1 MPLNIYTSNRMENL
15 VSALADV
22 LREPLSSPLTSEVIV
37 MQSKGMQRW
46 LAMELAERFGV
57 WANCDYP
64 FPNAVVWR
72 LFGQLL
78 PDIPESSPFSAEV
91 MTWRIMGL
99 LPPFLEN
106 EAFSP
111 LRRYLA
117 GERQALK
124 RFQLAEK
131 IADCFD
137 QYTLFRPD
145 MLLAW
150 ERGEWQAHEEW
161 QALIWRELAREG
173 EGRHR
178 GRLKQ
183 EYCGSLESGGTLG
196 HAAAERIALFGISY
210 LPTYHMEVL
219 AATARV
225 TEVNLFLLSP
235 TREYWSDIV
244 SNRAMARMTAEE
256 RSLRFEGNPLLASLG
271 RLGRD
276 FSDMTI
282 QIGDLA
288 SLQED
293 LYLDPGEDSLLHAI
307 QSQILNLTGAG
318 EGGLRRPLG
327 GDDRSI
333 QIHSCH
339 SPLREIEVLH
349 DNILH
354 LLERE
359 EGLEPRHILVMTPD
373 IEIYAPYVATVF
385 GGERDSDRKIPYS
398 IADRSL
404 ASEGE
409 VAALLLK
416 LLDLAGSRLTV
427 VQLLDILEQAPV
439 RRRFGLGGEELEEIR
454 RWLGETRV
462 AWGMDE
468 QDRIRRGLPGYR
480 ENSWRAGLDRL
491 LLGYAMPDDGGSL
504 FNGLLPYDA
513 MEGAA
518 PQTLGKLVDFV
529 DMVADLAESLAR
541 PRTLEGWAERFRG
554 MLADFIAHDD
564 QTARELDTVGVV
576 LSAMAEVGQQSRFTE
591 EVEPAV
597 IRSWFASRLQQEQ
610 RGLGFMTGGVTFCAM
625 LPMRSIP
632 FRVVA
637 LIGMSDGAFPRQSRP
652 PGFDLIATTPCRGDR
667 SLRDEDR
674 YLFLE
679 ALLSAR
685 EYLYLSYVG
694 QSIKDNSLIP
704 PSVLLSE
711 FLDAIAREFE
721 PGDGSSLEERLV
733 TRHRLQAFSGEYFRE
748 GSPLFSY
755 SRENCAALL
764 EKCGGSPGPAGFM
777 TAPLG
782 EPSDEWR
789 DLPLARLISFFRNPA
804 RFFLENRLGI
814 RLEEMAGPLE
824 EREPFTVHGLDSY
837 SLRQELVQRA
847 LQGDDP
853 AGFLPMA
860 RARGI
865 LPPGRH
871 GRLLFDDAVDVV
883 GTFARDVRTAMG
895 GEASLPR
902 LDFDLPLA
910 GFRLTGRLD
919 SIWPERMVRYRCAKL
934 KAKDR
939 LQLWLEH
946 LLLNALQPEGYPR
959 ETVLVMADGATS
971 FRPVDDAGTILATL
985 LELYW
990 QGLRLPLRFFP
1001 VSSMEYAHKLEWKL
1015 ERAGKAW
1022 KGWDK
1027 QKGEG
1032 DDPAFRLC
1040 FGGSDPFDDEF
1051 QRIAHVLLEPL
1062 IMHQS

>member
-22 LREPLSSPLTSEVIV
+22 LAQPLSSPLTPEVIV

-64 FPNAVVWR
+64 FPNAMVWR

-78 PDIPESSPFSAEV
+78 PDIPESSLFSSEV

-124 RFQLAEK
+124 QFQLAEK
-131 IADCFD
+131 IADSFD

-150 ERGEWQAHEEW
+150 EAGEWQDHEEW
-161 QALIWRELAREG
+161 QALLWRALVGEG

-183 EYCGSLESGGTLG
+183 EYCRAVESGGVSG
-196 HAAAERIALFGISY
+196 NAVPERIALFGISY

-219 AATARV
+219 AATARI

-235 TREYWSDIV
+235 TREYWSDII
-244 SNRAMARMTAEE
+244 SSRAMARLAAEE
-256 RSLRFEGNPLLASLG
+256 RPLRYEGNPLLASLG
-271 RLGRD
+271 KLGRD

-282 QIGDLA
+282 QISDLA
-288 SLQED
+288 RVQED
-293 LYLDPGEDSLLHAI
+293 LYQDPGEDSLLHTI
-307 QSQILNLTGAG
+307 QSQILNLTGTG
-318 EGGLRRPLG
+318 EGGRRPVG
-327 GDDRSI
+327 DDDRSI

-339 SPLREIEVLH
+339 SALREIEVLH
-349 DNILH
+349 DNILS

-373 IEIYAPYVATVF
+373 IESYAPYVATVF
-385 GGERDSDRKIPYS
+385 GGGVDTGRKIPYS

-416 LLDLAGSRLTV
+416 LLDLPGSRLTV

-439 RRRFGLGGEELEEIR
+439 RMRFSLSSDELEEIR

-468 QDRIRRGLPGYR
+468 QDRVRLGLPGYR

-491 LLGYAMPDDGGSL
+491 LLGYAMPDEGGNL

-513 MEGAA
+513 MEGSA

-529 DMVADLAESLAR
+529 NTVADLADSLVM
-541 PRTLEGWAERFRG
+541 PRTLEGWAERFRA
-554 MLADFIAHDD
+554 MLADFIACDD
-564 QTARELDTVGVV
+564 RTARELDTVGAV
-576 LSAMAEVGQQSRFTE
+576 LTGMVELGRDSRFDG
-591 EVEPAV
+591 EVELAV
-597 IRSWFASRLQQEQ
+597 IRSWFTSRLQKEQ
-610 RGLGFMTGGVTFCAM
+610 KGLGFMTGGVTFCAM

-652 PGFDLIATTPCRGDR
+652 PGFDLIAATPRRGDR

-685 EYLYLSYVG
+685 EHLYLSYVG
-694 QSIKDNSLIP
+694 QSIKDNSPIP

-711 FLDAIAREFE
+711 FLDAIGREFE
-721 PGDGSSLEERLV
+721 PGDGATLEERLV
-733 TRHRLQAFSGEYFRE
+733 TRHRLQAFSREYFRE

-755 SRENCAALL
+755 SRENWAALA
-764 EKCGGSPGPAGFM
+764 EKCGGAQMPTGFM

-782 EPSDEWR
+782 EAPDEWR
-789 DLPLARLISFFRNPA
+789 DLPLTRLISFYRNPA

-814 RLEEMAGPLE
+814 RLEEVAAPLE
-824 EREPFTVHGLDSY
+824 EREPFIVDGLESY
-837 SLRQELVQRA
+837 SLRQELVERV
-847 LQGDDP
+847 LMGRDP
-853 AGFLPMA
+853 AAVLPIA

-871 GRLLFDDAVDVV
+871 GRLLFDEAVTAVE
-883 GTFARDVRTAMG
+883 TFARGVRTEMG
-895 GEASLPR
+895 AAPSLAR
-902 LDFDLPLA
+902 IEFDLPLA
-910 GFRLTGRLD
+910 GFRLTGCLD
-919 SIWPERMVRYRCAKL
+919 NIWPERMVRYRCAKV

-939 LQLWLEH
+939 LQVWLEH

-959 ETVLVMADGATS
+959 ETVLVMADGTTS
-971 FRPVDDAGTILATL
+971 FRPVEDAAAILITL
-985 LELYW
+985 LEHYW

-1015 ERAGKAW
+1015 ERAIRAWEGGFKA
-1022 KGWDK
+1022 
-1027 QKGEG
+1027 KGEG
-1032 DDPAFRLC
+1032 EDPAFRLC
-1040 FGGSDPFDDEF
+1040 FGESAPFDDEF
-1051 QRIAHVLLEPL
+1051 QRIARSVLEPL
-1062 IMHQS
+1062 LRHHA